1 MDFIGW
7 IVILVFALVCAG
19 LTAEI
24 ANSKGWDGTAW
35 FFAGLLLGPLGLL
48 AAVGL
53 PDKQLR
59 NYVKALAVKLES
71 LEDVNS
77 QEFRKN
83 FDPELVSLIDPKL
96 MPIIIPE
103 LLKLVNMNH
112 SKILPNEVHL
122 KDKMN
127 YSLIKAYRSSD
138 SSEWVIKFQ
147 RAF

>member
-59 NYVKALAVKLES
+59 NYVRALAEKLEA
-71 LEDVNS
+71 LD
-77 QEFRKN
+77 
-83 FDPELVSLIDPKL
+83 KL
-96 MPIIIPE
+96 
-103 LLKLVNMNH
+103 N
-112 SKILPNEVHL
+112 PN
-122 KDKMN
+122 
-127 YSLIKAYRSSD
+127 
-138 SSEWVIKFQ
+138 
-147 RAF
+147 

>member
-19 LTAEI
+19 LSAEV

-35 FFAGLLLGPLGLL
+35 FFAGFLLGPLGLL

-59 NYVKALAVKLES
+59 NYVRALAIKLES

-77 QEFRKN
+77 QGLSKN
-83 FDPELVSLIDPKL
+83 LDPELATLLDPKL
-96 MPIIIPE
+96 IPIIIPA
-103 LLKLVNMNH
+103 LLKLVSIKN
-112 SKILPNEVHL
+112 SKILSNEIHL